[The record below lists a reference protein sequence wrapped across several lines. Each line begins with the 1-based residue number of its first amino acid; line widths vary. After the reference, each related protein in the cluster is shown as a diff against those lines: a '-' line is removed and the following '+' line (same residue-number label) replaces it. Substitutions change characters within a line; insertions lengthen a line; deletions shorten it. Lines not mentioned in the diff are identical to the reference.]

1 MRSKE
6 RAPLGFWKQR
16 FPIGSVHSSAV
27 TKNGDTKARCEAAAV
42 AVGGKQ
48 EELAEHQ
55 RETAE
60 WMLCAWNN
68 WPDCS
73 RPHGSSNGCRD
84 AFIRPSDCDPFN
96 GGPAARRS
104 RRGWE
109 GAGQG
114 DAEGREGRG
123 PQSIAWLR
131 TWDAE
136 RLHGCGCCGLLAV
149 MCGVGTRPLEVS
161 EEWNRKKKLEKK
173 KGI

>member
-1 MRSKE
+1 MRLLRSRWE
-6 RAPLGFWKQR
+6 
-16 FPIGSVHSSAV
+16 
-27 TKNGDTKARCEAAAV
+27 E
-42 AVGGKQ
+42 KQ

-73 RPHGSSNGCRD
+73 RPHGSSNGCGG
-84 AFIRPSDCDPFN
+84 AFIRPSDGDPFN

-114 DAEGREGRG
+114 DAGGREGRVAPLHRIAPHVG
-123 PQSIAWLR
+123 RGGIAWVWGL
-131 TWDAE
+131 WAP
-136 RLHGCGCCGLLAV
+136 CGDVRRRNVSLG
-149 MCGVGTRPLEVS
+149 GVSRME
-161 EEWNRKKKLEKK
+161 
-173 KGI
+173 